1 MEENKESLITLDTPL
16 EDIEKRI
23 LEENDVDKLK
33 NVIDIFNLN
42 IQKKNIIRNS
52 KLVELQDLITAQMQE
67 RVAQKADEFS
77 NQDLITYFKTVQE
90 TLNKSDNSLDSVNIP
105 AIKVVQN
112 QLNINVQKDAL
123 PRESKEKVLEVVGAI
138 LRKAAQG
145 ELQEEPE
152 IIDADFTDECEEDE
166 TYDFE
171 I

>member
-16 EDIEKRI
+16 DDIEKRI

-67 RVAQKADEFS
+67 RVTQKADEFS

-112 QLNINVQKDAL
+112 QLNINVQKNAL
-123 PRESKEKVLEVVGAI
+123 PRESKEKVLEVVNAI

-145 ELQEEPE
+145 ESKEESS
-152 IIDADFTDECEEDE
+152 IIDADFIEECEEDE
-166 TYDFE
+166 IYDFE